1 MSLEWQEEPEL
12 PSYLARLRQAILN
25 LPENS
30 TAGRRQI
37 YKAFER
43 ELLDHQK
50 RLSTFPLDSE
60 QDFEFRMLRQT
71 IRYLEQDIIAGVDI
85 TAPGYFP
92 DGLVEIRRRLLIS
105 RARGAVAT
113 TDQEQILAGARE
125 DTSPA
130 NSLDSCLWQMLA
142 CLDTRNEEKDR
153 KHHRP
158 VDSLWALRALLIYQF
173 QLIAGE
179 SRVAIV
185 WMLVQPAVLLALI
198 SMMYFVIGTN
208 RVLNMDVPTFA
219 LLGAGTWI
227 MCRQVIFRISTQ
239 IAHHRFLIN
248 FPTVSP
254 LMQGLTQGILYLL
267 IYTVSL
273 IVLIAAGRSID
284 MTSLPDHPL
293 MVGAYGIG
301 MWFFAVSV
309 GFIFGGIAI
318 FWPYFLRFATVLER
332 AIQLFSSVAFV
343 SEQLPEEY
351 RGWLTWSPTSH
362 GLQLMRSFYFDSYPS
377 VDASASYFW
386 TAILFLTC
394 GAFLFERLVRPYM
407 QPI

>member
-1 MSLEWQEEPEL
+1 
-12 PSYLARLRQAILN
+12 
-25 LPENS
+25 
-30 TAGRRQI
+30 
-37 YKAFER
+37 
-43 ELLDHQK
+43 
-50 RLSTFPLDSE
+50 
-60 QDFEFRMLRQT
+60 
-71 IRYLEQDIIAGVDI
+71 
-85 TAPGYFP
+85 
-92 DGLVEIRRRLLIS
+92 
-105 RARGAVAT
+105 
-113 TDQEQILAGARE
+113 
-125 DTSPA
+125 
-130 NSLDSCLWQMLA
+130 
-142 CLDTRNEEKDR
+142 
-153 KHHRP
+153 
-158 VDSLWALRALLIYQF
+158 
-173 QLIAGE
+173 
-179 SRVAIV
+179 
-185 WMLVQPAVLLALI
+185 
-198 SMMYFVIGTN
+198 IGTN

-227 MCRQVIFRISTQ
+227 MCRQVIFRISNQ

-273 IVLIAAGRSID
+273 VVLIAAGRSVD

-301 MWFFAVSV
+301 MWFFAVSL